1 LIILQMNL
9 VHHWLKRRFFLYKNV
24 LRAIG
29 IKLLQLSVFY
39 LRHYASIR
47 VDVFIFHPIY
57 Y

>member
-1 LIILQMNL
+1 MNL